1 MNCRKKTP
9 CQRER
14 DYHEAQLHRRTKE
27 NQDVNEK
34 QKEGIKQDAGAKKLS
49 TTRYKSVFSPVK
61 KSLIYP
67 PKIHPNIPHP
77 SLYK

>member
-61 KSLIYP
+61 KKPYLP
-67 PKIHPNIPHP
+67 PKNPPQYPTPQSI
-77 SLYK
+77 K